1 MPPTKKK
8 PKHQQVSEK
17 LRRAIVTG
25 EYKPGEKLPSEAV
38 LVKRFNTSRITV
50 GRALR
55 DLQRSGLVERR
66 AGSGTY
72 ARSAPEEGGLLF
84 GLLIPDLGQTE
95 IFEPICRGISRL
107 PTGGR
112 HALLWGNASGEGD
125 IGKEDQAWRLC
136 RQYVEKPVSG
146 VFFAPLELTPRKDQV
161 NQRVLDAFEEA
172 GIPVVLL
179 DRYAHA
185 YPLRSG
191 HDLVG
196 IDNRRAGYLATEHLL
211 KLGCR
216 RIGFV
221 AHPDS
226 ASTVEA
232 RVAGYREALL
242 GHGGII
248 EEPLVGRLDPACKAS
263 VRSLIEGA
271 RPEAFVCAND
281 RTAGAL
287 MHSLLALGHPIPGDF
302 RIVGI
307 DDVEYANLLPV
318 PLTTIHQP
326 CLEIGEVAM
335 ATMIERVARPRLPAR
350 EILLDV
356 ELVVRQSCG
365 ALITGGRKKD
375 QKVRLGPSPGRPA

>member
-1 MPPTKKK
+1 MAPSKKK
-8 PKHQQVSEK
+8 PKHRQISER

-25 EYKPGEKLPSEAV
+25 EYRPGEKLPSESA
-38 LVKRFNTSRITV
+38 LVKRFHTSRITV

-55 DLQRSGLVERR
+55 DLQQNGLVERR

-72 ARSAPEEGGLLF
+72 ARAAPGEGGFLL

-107 PTGGR
+107 PAGGR
-112 HALLWGNASGEGD
+112 HALLWGNSAGEGAV
-125 IGKEDQAWRLC
+125 GKEDQAWRLC

-146 VFFAPLELTPRKDQV
+146 VFFAPLELTPRKDEV
-161 NQRVLDAFEEA
+161 NQRILDAFDEA

-185 YPLRSG
+185 YPLRSE

-211 KLGCR
+211 KLGCK

-221 AHPDS
+221 AHPHS

-232 RVAGYREALL
+232 RVAGYREALF
-242 GHGGII
+242 GYRAVV
-248 EEPLVGRLDPACKAS
+248 EDSLVRRLDPSDRALVKEM
-263 VRSLIEGA
+263 LEGGGA
-271 RPEAFVCAND
+271 EAFVCAND

-287 MHSLLALGHPIPGDF
+287 MHSLLGLGRRIPEDAP
-302 RIVGI
+302 IVGI
-307 DDVEYANLLPV
+307 DDVEYASLLPV

-335 ATMIERVARPRLPAR
+335 AAMIERVARPRLPAR

-356 ELVVRQSCG
+356 TLVVRQSCG
-365 ALITGGRKKD
+365 AGRSKK
-375 QKVRLGPSPGRPA
+375 